1 MENLD
6 VKNKETKTS
15 IVNAINSGNAE
26 ELADKIL
33 EANIQASQE
42 IQNRLIQESKTFN
55 ADNADMQVLASR
67 GFRALTH
74 EETKYYNAVADASSL
89 ADVPLPRTVF
99 DRVFEDLLNE
109 HPLLSEI
116 TFQNTTGI
124 TEFVTRT
131 GEVEAAWWGPLCDE
145 IKKKLEN
152 GFKVEAVNLYKVSA
166 YMPICKAMLD
176 LGPVWLDRFVRE
188 SLGESI
194 AMALEEAILVGTG
207 ENMPIG
213 VTRKLDD
220 VSGGQHVEKTPVAL
234 TDLAPATI
242 GTQIMT
248 PLTKGRITTLGKIL
262 LIVNP
267 NDYWSKLFP
276 VTTYQTDEGQYKT
289 QNLPFNAE
297 IIQSVHVPAKRMIV
311 GQGKDYFMGVGSA
324 KKIEYSDEFRFL
336 DDQRVYIAK
345 QYANGRPVSDDAFLY
360 FDISDFQLV
369 PETVTPTP

>member
-99 DRVFEDLLNE
+99 DRVFEDLITE

-116 TFQNTTGI
+116 TFQNTTGV

-131 GEVEAAWWGPLCDE
+131 GEVVAAWWGPLCDE

-152 GFKVEAVNLYKVSA
+152 GFKVESTTLYKVSA

-194 AMALEEAILVGTG
+194 AIAIEEAIVVGTG
-207 ENMPIG
+207 KDMPIG
-213 VTRKLDD
+213 VTRKLND
-220 VSGGQHVEKTPVAL
+220 VSDGVHVEKTPVAL
-234 TDLAPATI
+234 NDLSPVTI
-242 GTQIMT
+242 GAKIMM
-248 PLTKGRITTLGKIL
+248 PLVKGRIKTLGKVL
-262 LIVNP
+262 MIVNP
-267 NDYWSKLFP
+267 TDYWGKLFP
-276 VTTYQTDEGQYKT
+276 VTTFQTKDGEYKQ
-289 QNLPFNAE
+289 QNLPFNGA
-297 IIQSVHVPAKRMIV
+297 IIQSIHVPANRMIV
-311 GQGKDYFMGVGSA
+311 GQGKDYFMGIGSE

-336 DDQRVYIAK
+336 DDQRVYVAK

>member
-55 ADNADMQVLASR
+55 ANNADMQVLASR

-99 DRVFEDLLNE
+99 DRVFEDLINE

-124 TEFVTRT
+124 TEFMTRT

-152 GFKVEAVNLYKVSA
+152 GFKVEKVDLYKVSA

-176 LGPVWLDRFVRE
+176 LGPIWLDRFVRE
-188 SLGESI
+188 SLAESI
-194 AMALEEAILVGTG
+194 AIAIEDAILTGDG
-207 ENMPIG
+207 ENKPIG
-213 VTRKLDD
+213 MTRKLTDI
-220 VSGGQHVEKTPVAL
+220 SASKHVEKTPVVL
-234 TDLAPATI
+234 KDLSPASI
-242 GTQIMT
+242 GVEIMSK
-248 PLTKGRITTLGKIL
+248 LTKGRITTLGTVL
-262 LIVNP
+262 MIVNP
-267 NDYWSKLFP
+267 ADYYAKFFP
-276 VTTYQTDEGQYKT
+276 VTTFQTKDGEYKQ
-289 QNLPFNAE
+289 QNLPFNAK
-297 IIQSVHVPAKRMIV
+297 IIQSVHVPANRMIV
-311 GQGKDYFMGVGSA
+311 GQGKDYFFGIGSNL
-324 KKIEYSDEFRFL
+324 KIEYSDEFRFL
-336 DDQRVYIAK
+336 DDQRVYISK
-345 QYANGRPVSDDAFLY
+345 QYANGRPVADEAFLY
-360 FDISDFQLV
+360 FDITDLTLL
-369 PETVTPTP
+369 PEVTPTP

>member
-74 EETKYYNAVADASSL
+74 EETKYYNAVTDASSL
-89 ADVPLPRTVF
+89 ADIPMPRTVF
-99 DRVFEDLLNE
+99 DRVFEDLITE

-116 TFQNTTGI
+116 TFQNTTGV

-131 GEVEAAWWGPLCDE
+131 GEVVAAWWGPLCDE
-145 IKKKLEN
+145 IKRKLEN
-152 GFKVEAVNLYKVSA
+152 GFKVESTTLYKVSA

-194 AMALEEAILVGTG
+194 AIAIEEAIVVGTG
-207 ENMPIG
+207 KDMPIG
-213 VTRKLDD
+213 VTRKLND
-220 VSGGQHVEKTPVAL
+220 VSGGVHVEKTPVAL
-234 TDLAPATI
+234 KDLSPATI
-242 GTQIMT
+242 GTQIMM
-248 PLTKGRITTLGKIL
+248 PLVKGRIKTLGKVL
-262 LIVNP
+262 MIVNP
-267 NDYWSKLFP
+267 TDYWGKLFP
-276 VTTYQTDEGQYKT
+276 VTTFQTKDGEYKQ
-289 QNLPFNAE
+289 QNLPFNGA
-297 IIQSVHVPAKRMIV
+297 IIQSIHVPANRMIV
-311 GQGKDYFMGVGSA
+311 GQGKDYFMGIGSE

-336 DDQRVYIAK
+336 DDQRVYVAK